1 MSKKRDEPF
10 QSAGQASQRPQ
21 DAGDY
26 SSNYQLTQREAQVAH
41 RFNRQFQ
48 GQPFELP
55 EEVEAMPIF
64 QEWVGGTLA
73 AKVASN
79 FWDVARPQKNQR
91 CLDIG
96 CGVSFLVYPWT
107 DWGAFFYGQEIGT
120 AARDMLN
127 TRGSQLNSKLFKGV
141 SLGSAKQLNFESG
154 QFDLA
159 IATGWSC
166 YYPLDYWSAVMTE
179 VKRVIKPEGQFVFD
193 VLNPEKPLSED
204 WAVLETYLGAE
215 VFLEPMAEWEKTI
228 KATGA
233 KVVKRKSGELFELYS
248 VRF

>member
-1 MSKKRDEPF
+1 MSKKRDEPL
-10 QSAGQASQRPQ
+10 QSASKASNRPQ
-21 DAGDY
+21 DAGDRP
-26 SSNYQLTQREAQVAH
+26 SNYQLSQREAQVAY
-41 RFNRQFQ
+41 RFNQQYQ
-48 GQPFELP
+48 GEAFELP

-64 QEWVGGTLA
+64 KEWVAGTLA

-79 FWDVARPQKNQR
+79 FWEIARPQKNQR

-96 CGVSFLVYPWT
+96 CGVSFLLYPWT
-107 DWGAFFYGQEIGT
+107 DWGAFFYGQDIST
-120 AARDMLN
+120 VARDLLN

-141 SLGSAKQLNFESG
+141 SLGSAQQLNYESG

-166 YYPLDYWSAVMTE
+166 YFPLDYWSAVMAQ
-179 VKRVIKPEGQFVFD
+179 VKRVIKPGGQFVFD
-193 VLNPEKPLSED
+193 VLNPENPLAED

-215 VFLEPMAEWEKTI
+215 VFLEPIAEWEKMI

-233 KVVKRKSGELFELYS
+233 KVVKRKSGELFELYLI
-248 VRF
+248 RF

>member
-1 MSKKRDEPF
+1 MSKKRDE
-10 QSAGQASQRPQ
+10 SSGASGTSRRPQ
-21 DAGDY
+21 DAGDRP
-26 SSNYQLTQREAQVAH
+26 SNYQLSQREAQIAS
-41 RFNRQFQ
+41 RFNQQYR
-48 GQPFELP
+48 GEAFELP

-73 AKVASN
+73 GKVASN

-96 CGVSFLVYPWT
+96 CGVSFLLYPWT
-107 DWGAFFYGQEIGT
+107 EWGAFFYGQEIST
-120 AARDMLN
+120 EARDVLN
-127 TRGSQLNSKLFKGV
+127 SRGSQLNSKLFKGV
-141 SLGSAKQLNFESG
+141 CLGTAQQLNYESG

-166 YYPLDYWSAVMTE
+166 YYPLDYWSEVMAE
-179 VKRVIKPEGQFVFD
+179 AKRVIKPDGQFVFD
-193 VLNPEKPLSED
+193 VLDPEKPLAED

-215 VFLEPMAEWEKTI
+215 VFLESLAEWEKMI
-228 KATGA
+228 KAAGA
-233 KVVKRKSGELFELYS
+233 KVVKRKPGELFDLYL